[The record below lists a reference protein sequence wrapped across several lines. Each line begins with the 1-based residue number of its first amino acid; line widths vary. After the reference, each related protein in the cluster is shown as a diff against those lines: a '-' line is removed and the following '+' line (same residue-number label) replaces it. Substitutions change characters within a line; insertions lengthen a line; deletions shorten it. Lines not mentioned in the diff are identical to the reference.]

1 MLLACGAAIV
11 FVAVLLAFLPTLRN
25 GFVFWDDDVNLL
37 DNPAYRGLSLAH
49 LRWMFTT
56 TLMGPYQ
63 PLSWLTLGLDYVVWG
78 MNPRGYHLT
87 SLLLHTAG
95 TVALFV
101 LLVAMLERER
111 ERGSDLGVA
120 AAAVAG
126 ALFWGI
132 HPLRVESVA
141 WATERRDVLSGPFFV
156 LTVLAYV
163 RMAEAQRLGRP
174 WQSWFVA
181 SLVSYLLSL
190 LAKAS
195 GMMLPIV
202 LLVLDAYPLRRLG
215 RDARGRAVLEKL
227 PYAALAGAAA
237 LIAFRGQAALSGMR
251 PLAGYGALERAA
263 QAAYGLCFYL
273 WKSVAPVGLSALYLL
288 PRGLDPAAP
297 RYLVSMLAVV
307 SVTLALIRLRHRW
320 PWALAAWACYVVLI
334 APLLGLVQTGPQLVA
349 DRFSYLPSLPASALV
364 AAGVHR
370 LLAAGA
376 RRRVTLPAA
385 AAALA
390 VLGILTARQT
400 ATWRDSFTLFG
411 QMLAVD
417 PANHVALAKRG
428 WLRQQ
433 DGDLDGAQ
441 ADYSEGIRH
450 HPDAITYFNRA
461 SLELVRGQLDAAIA
475 DYSECLRLNPGDPR
489 TLNNR
494 GMAHQ
499 EKGDWEGAAA
509 DFAEALRLAPPGFA
523 GRALIEKNLATAR
536 GRLPPDG

>member
-1 MLLACGAAIV
+1 MGGGSRARSRPRTSDRRSTGRSGPIDDAPSAPAVREAAPRAGQLRSNSVNPASTPRRPSRSVLLACGVSIV
-11 FVAVLLAFLPTLRN
+11 FGTVLLAFLPTLHN
-25 GFVFWDDDVNLL
+25 GFVLWDDDLNLL

-56 TLMGPYQ
+56 TLAGPYQ

-78 MNPRGYHLT
+78 MNPKGYHST
-87 SLLLHTAG
+87 SLVLHAAG
-95 TVALFV
+95 TVALYV

-120 AAAVAG
+120 AAAVVG

-174 WQSWFVA
+174 WRRWFVA
-181 SLVSYLLSL
+181 SLVCYLLSL

-202 LLVLDAYPLRRLG
+202 LLVLDTYPLRRFG
-215 RDARGRAVLEKL
+215 RESRGRAALEKL

-251 PLAGYGALERAA
+251 PVAGYGVLDRIA
-263 QAAYGLCFYL
+263 QAAYGLCSYP
-273 WKSVAPVGLSALYLL
+273 WASVAPVGLSALYLL
-288 PRGLDPAAP
+288 PLRLDLPAP
-297 RYLVSMLAVV
+297 RYIVSMVAVV
-307 SVTLALIRLRHRW
+307 GVTLALIRLRQRW
-320 PWALAAWACYVVLI
+320 PWALAACACYVVLI
-334 APLLGLVQTGPQLVA
+334 APVLGFVQTGPQLVA

-376 RRRVTLPAA
+376 RRRVALPAA
-385 AAALA
+385 AAALG
-390 VLGILTARQT
+390 VLGVLTARQT
-400 ATWRDSFTLFG
+400 ATWRG
-411 QMLAVD
+411 
-417 PANHVALAKRG
+417 
-428 WLRQQ
+428 
-433 DGDLDGAQ
+433 
-441 ADYSEGIRH
+441 
-450 HPDAITYFNRA
+450 
-461 SLELVRGQLDAAIA
+461 
-475 DYSECLRLNPGDPR
+475 
-489 TLNNR
+489 
-494 GMAHQ
+494 
-499 EKGDWEGAAA
+499 
-509 DFAEALRLAPPGFA
+509 
-523 GRALIEKNLATAR
+523 
-536 GRLPPDG
+536 